1 MNLFNNM
8 VISAEDSSDQ
18 TPMPSECAFNFIHW
32 VVLDIASLVVLVKWH
47 FMTPFSN
54 FVHPFIL
61 DETETD
67 SLQLFVSTS
76 SNQIIAH
83 RVPES
88 MINLPPML
96 AAHIKETFCPKLRN
110 RLFIKQTAS
119 IIHIDSD
126 VRDVRSRAIRFKYGE
141 RADRAEWR
149 DNMEARG
156 VIAQAT
162 TLAPSPNSQS
172 HPSSIG
178 SSASPAP
185 VTARTSSSR
194 LLALV
199 PAPPPSF
206 SRMDLGKEDPDRL
219 ARDSI
224 IHDGVRSSV
233 QVAIGRTPA
242 VDEVNDSGEPS
253 SVGHLDV
260 KNQEVE
266 ETDEQQDI
274 PLPTLPQRYMEAQGA
289 IAQATTLA
297 PSSNPQSHP
306 SSIMSSLPPA
316 SPASITAR
324 ASSSGLLA
332 LVTPPPSF
340 SRIDLEN
347 KDQDRLARDFIIDD
361 DVQSSVQ
368 AATGRAP
375 TVDEGDDRGE
385 AIQVGHS
392 DVKNQEA
399 EATKVIDGTGQV
411 RSDGGVLVKQ
421 QDIPLPTLPQ
431 RYIIG
436 NNKAH
441 SGLFRIFINGIIK
454 ILNANIAPTQE
465 DGPEFSDSNHP
476 ATPKKVLVD
485 ISIQTDHPTFA
496 PSPSALGKRPIA
508 NFLDFM
514 ERAVPEQS
522 QPPSDKYL
530 HVMAFGTSE
539 TLPEMPPAVPCIHDV
554 PCEVDSSFAS
564 TDATL
569 VNIEE
574 MDDQT
579 VGAGSKSVPVEQ
591 AHSQEKVVEVKD
603 LVADA
608 NMFMNYSGK
617 YVGPSLTSDARF
629 PAGRQ
634 TEEQRGTEI
643 PQRVVLDKSETVDIL
658 GNDHVTG
665 PTEEPSMTRTSMG
678 SAETLTVSASDAVV
692 YSDTAPQLKSDED
705 CVAVGGLAETMDVLV
720 GNSVVPTSTSEANPS
735 VIGETEVQHNFEMP
749 SEVDLEQAHT
759 QEQVVAIEDLV
770 AATNMFMNCSR
781 SSEIGIAPERYEP
794 TPEET
799 AVIQNM
805 WATMNMC
812 MNRSGSSSVDPSLPA
827 GRETE
832 EQSGVDEPVPEQ
844 AEAEP
849 TTGDGKKKKKK
860 KKKKAAVSNGEPG
873 MDIPDNGEPH
883 TLLQDVVVPPP
894 SPPPPSP
901 PPLAPEARCEVGKSD
916 SMGSHVAERMGNHED
931 DAFTGRAKKG
941 QMHGMFAK
949 GITAPSEIVCTGC
962 CRLLLQARGSRRQ
975 RFALFTKQHVVKVGE
990 IHHLKLHHLKL
1001 CIGLAY
1007 ETYLAFFGQVNS
1019 TDITTP
1025 YQLGRYRFLETIQLV
1040 YLKELTSLY
1049 ITNIN
1054 APGSTY
1060 PTYIQHTKIFGL
1072 ERLRIITLL
1081 FWY

>member
-1 MNLFNNM
+1 MVSSTLVYIISRIPHIPRYVFSLLLRHSAAAVQVWTLDKMTTLTIFLKGHLLPIDTGVESRLLSATVTNIKVYFNLN
-8 VISAEDSSDQ
+8 
-18 TPMPSECAFNFIHW
+18 
-32 VVLDIASLVVLVKWH
+32 LD
-47 FMTPFSN
+47 
-54 FVHPFIL
+54 L
-61 DETETD
+61 DEVIKLLNSLPKHTLFRSLHAVCYSDVLYPLATER
-67 SLQLFVSTS
+67 LST
-76 SNQIIAH
+76 
-83 RVPES
+83 
-88 MINLPPML
+88 MIVLNDYMGERGELVARFPPML
-96 AAHIKETFCPKLRN
+96 AAHIEDTFCPKLRSRHVAAFRTLVVYTGLLLLIVGVVAVILLSWLQ
-110 RLFIKQTAS
+110 RLLS
-119 IIHIDSD
+119 
-126 VRDVRSRAIRFKYGE
+126 
-141 RADRAEWR
+141 
-149 DNMEARG
+149 
-156 VIAQAT
+156 

-172 HPSSIG
+172 HPPSIPSSPPPA
-178 SSASPAP
+178 SSAPITAPA
-185 VTARTSSSR
+185 SSSG
-194 LLALV
+194 LYPLAR
-199 PAPPPSF
+199 PTPPSF
-206 SRMDLGKEDPDRL
+206 SRMDL
-219 ARDSI
+219 
-224 IHDGVRSSV
+224 
-233 QVAIGRTPA
+233 
-242 VDEVNDSGEPS
+242 
-253 SVGHLDV
+253 
-260 KNQEVE
+260 
-266 ETDEQQDI
+266 ET
-274 PLPTLPQRYMEAQGA
+274 
-289 IAQATTLA
+289 
-297 PSSNPQSHP
+297 
-306 SSIMSSLPPA
+306 
-316 SPASITAR
+316 
-324 ASSSGLLA
+324 
-332 LVTPPPSF
+332 
-340 SRIDLEN
+340 

-375 TVDEGDDRGE
+375 TVDEGDDRSE
-385 AIQVGHS
+385 AIQVGHL

-399 EATKVIDGTGQV
+399 EATK
-411 RSDGGVLVKQ
+411 VKQ

-441 SGLFRIFINGIIK
+441 SGLFPIFINGIIK

-465 DGPEFSDSNHP
+465 DGPDFSDSNHP

-485 ISIQTDHPTFA
+485 ISIQTDHPTSA

-508 NFLDFM
+508 NILDFM

-522 QPPSDKYL
+522 QPPSDKDL
-530 HVMAFGTSE
+530 HVMALAE
-539 TLPEMPPAVPCIHDV
+539 RMPNVVH
-554 PCEVDSSFAS
+554 
-564 TDATL
+564 
-569 VNIEE
+569 IEE

-658 GNDHVTG
+658 GIDHVTG
-665 PTEEPSMTRTSMG
+665 PIEEPSMTRTSMG

-705 CVAVGGLAETMDVLV
+705 YVAVGGLAETMDVLV

-735 VIGETEVQHNFEMP
+735 VIGETEVQDNFEMA

-799 AVIQNM
+799 AVKGQYLIGSIQNM

-883 TLLQDVVVPPP
+883 TLLQDVVAEIVIFEDT
-894 SPPPPSP
+894 
-901 PPLAPEARCEVGKSD
+901 LGAKS
-916 SMGSHVAERMGNHED
+916 
-931 DAFTGRAKKG
+931 KG

-962 CRLLLQARGSRRQ
+962 YYYSRPEVHDDSDSHCSLNNMQ
-975 RFALFTKQHVVKVGE
+975 SSALRIPVVPVLTSFLDSVPTSL
-990 IHHLKLHHLKL
+990 HLISSDDIDSLKR
-1001 CIGLAY
+1001 Y
-1007 ETYLAFFGQVNS
+1007 NS
-1019 TDITTP
+1019 TASDQIICHPVLIPLWFPDAALWDLLRIPQRTDK
-1025 YQLGRYRFLETIQLV
+1025 Y
-1040 YLKELTSLY
+1040 SLY

-1072 ERLRIITLL
+1072 ERLQIITSL